1 MFTQETTF
9 PATGDAPLQGL
20 RRVHDGPRYGAG
32 NYVEEQST
40 VVTTT
45 DGGHSIHTNIEQSNF
60 MSTDANEHERRAQQ
74 LRHEA
79 EEALRNNQAD
89 FARAERAQEEA
100 RIAAERANQLT
111 SKALNNQQRGQELLA
126 EAGAEM
132 IEAGARLQ
140 QSAAASQHE
149 VPFNTHMQGEVRQTT
164 CVSSAGQEAAA
175 RSHEK
180 VTLREVE
187 TFAPKIV

>member
-20 RRVHDGPRYGAG
+20 RRIHDGPRYGAG
-32 NYVEEQST
+32 NYVEEQQSS
-40 VVTTT
+40 VVTTN
-45 DGGHSIHTNIEQSNF
+45 GGHGIQTNIQQSSF
-60 MSTDANEHERRAQQ
+60 TSVDAAEHERRAQQ

-79 EEALRNNQAD
+79 EEALRNNEAD

-100 RIAAERANQLT
+100 KIAAERANLLT
-111 SKALNNQQRGQELLA
+111 SKALYSQQRGQELLA

-132 IEAGARLQ
+132 IEAGAMLQ

-164 CVSSAGQEAAA
+164 CVSSAGQDAAA
-175 RSHEK
+175 RAHEK

-187 TFAPKIV
+187 TYPPRIL

>member
-20 RRVHDGPRYGAG
+20 RRIHDGPRYGAG

-40 VVTTT
+40 VVTT
-45 DGGHSIHTNIEQSNF
+45 DGGQGIHTNIQQSSF
-60 MSTDANEHERRAQQ
+60 MSADANEHERRAQQ
-74 LRHEA
+74 LRNEA
-79 EEALRNNQAD
+79 EEALRNNEGD

-100 RIAAERANQLT
+100 RLAAERANQLT

-126 EAGAEM
+126 EAGAEL
-132 IEAGARLQ
+132 IEAGSRLQ

-164 CVSSAGQEAAA
+164 CVSTAGQEAAA
-175 RSHEK
+175 RAHEK

-187 TFAPKIV
+187 TYPPQIL